1 MHLCSVGVRF
11 IKMIKSADAQQK
23 EAPKPRSVSLK
34 LGAKP
39 GDPVEAAI
47 AMRFTLRF
55 GAPIVVGEQGK
66 PMSPVFCCR
75 TLTRL
80 MTTPEC
86 IVHEFLCFCSLRLK
100 VYAESV
106 IDGIP
111 LGRRPAFCP
120 NCRQEYAFFTKP
132 LRLFYADGDKWLRA
146 PLPSLRFR
154 SLIQLRN
161 RMPSDRP

>member
-1 MHLCSVGVRF
+1 MN
-11 IKMIKSADAQQK
+11 AK
-23 EAPKPRSVSLK
+23 EK
-34 LGAKP
+34 LGAYP
-39 GDPVEAAI
+39 ADPVEAA
-47 AMRFTLRF
+47 LSPCVLPCDL
-55 GAPIVVGEQGK
+55 APIVAGAQGK
-66 PMSPVFCCR
+66 RVATVLCCR

-80 MTTPEC
+80 MATPEF
-86 IVHEFLCFCSLRLK
+86 IVHEFQCHCSLRLK

-111 LGRRPAFCP
+111 LSRHPAFCP
-120 NCRQEYAFFTKP
+120 NCRQEHAFFTKP

-161 RMPSDRP
+161 RTPSDRP